1 MLFSVLTR
9 KDKVP
14 RHSSHPPRYPSL
26 AKRRQISVGN
36 SLTYGSSDS
45 QLSLLKEAGT
55 QHNWP
60 SGSSGHPNGG
70 QIPQTAMQ
78 GVCHC
83 CQAPE
88 TRMRGGLTTFSRPG
102 PRLVGGLGESAEA
115 LQNTPQACSLGMLA
129 QLLAQGWMSWRDSG
143 KGQDPPLILLS
154 ASWPP
159 LHSCPN
165 PLTVIS

>member
-78 GVCHC
+78 G
-83 CQAPE
+83 
-88 TRMRGGLTTFSRPG
+88 GLSLLSG
-102 PRLVGGLGESAEA
+102 PRDKDEGGGSPPSQGLG
-115 LQNTPQACSLGMLA
+115 
-129 QLLAQGWMSWRDSG
+129 QG
-143 KGQDPPLILLS
+143 
-154 ASWPP
+154 
-159 LHSCPN
+159 
-165 PLTVIS
+165 